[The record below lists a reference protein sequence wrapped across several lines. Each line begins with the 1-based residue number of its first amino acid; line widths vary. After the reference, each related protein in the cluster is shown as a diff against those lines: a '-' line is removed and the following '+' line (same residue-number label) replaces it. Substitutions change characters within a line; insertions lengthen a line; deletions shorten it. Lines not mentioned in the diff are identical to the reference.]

1 MKQITNIRKA
11 VCTMA
16 NELKKEGY
24 TLSQAFRK
32 AWRRIKLSMKI
43 RAVGTTAGNIQER
56 LGFMK
61 PFPVDTMQ
69 AELVREPENPFDK
82 NAIKIVVHLRS
93 INRKTVIGYVPGGL
107 AAGLAAVIDAGVN
120 VKAELLQILGGYS
133 YKESYGCL
141 LDITISMP
149 EISEVIQYFL
159 ANNRG
164 LAPAAAFGQKERGK
178 RWLN

>member
-61 PFPVDTMQ
+61 QFPVDTMQ

-93 INRKTVIGYVPGGL
+93 ICKYW
-107 AAGLAAVIDAGVN
+107 AAIVTRRAMVAYWTSLYRCP
-120 VKAELLQILGGYS
+120 KS
-133 YKESYGCL
+133 PK
-141 LDITISMP
+141 
-149 EISEVIQYFL
+149 
-159 ANNRG
+159 
-164 LAPAAAFGQKERGK
+164 
-178 RWLN
+178 

>member
-24 TLSQAFRK
+24 TLSHAFRK

-61 PFPVDTMQ
+61 QFPVDTMQ

-82 NAIKIVVHLRS
+82 NAIKIVVNL
-93 INRKTVIGYVPGGL
+93 RKTVIGYVPRGL

-141 LDITISMP
+141 LDITI
-149 EISEVIQYFL
+149 
-159 ANNRG
+159 
-164 LAPAAAFGQKERGK
+164 
-178 RWLN
+178 